1 MSYYSVQITDSAT
14 QAPVFFGYFLVGAG
28 GIITDFWQS
37 SATTALVSPYTYCL
51 LPMNDPAFPDA
62 DNFFDTG
69 TRRLTIKGVNIQ
81 SSTIREYYG
90 LDHSDAN
97 LSLFG
102 AYYTLYY
109 QGTNFASV
117 ECLFTPISN
126 PQPPS
131 MTTTPSARGPL
142 YTDNSLVFYKPSS
155 LASGGVCT
163 VSNSRHKARKT

>member
-1 MSYYSVQITDSAT
+1 
-14 QAPVFFGYFLVGAG
+14 
-28 GIITDFWQS
+28 
-37 SATTALVSPYTYCL
+37 
-51 LPMNDPAFPDA
+51 MNDPAFPAA
-62 DNFFDTG
+62 DNVFDTG
-69 TRRLTIKGVNIQ
+69 TRQLTIKGVNI
-81 SSTIREYYG
+81 SSPTIQAFYG
-90 LDHSDAN
+90 LDHADAN
-97 LSLFG
+97 LALFG

-117 ECLFTPISN
+117 ECVFTPISN

-131 MTTTPSARGPL
+131 MTTTASTNRGPL